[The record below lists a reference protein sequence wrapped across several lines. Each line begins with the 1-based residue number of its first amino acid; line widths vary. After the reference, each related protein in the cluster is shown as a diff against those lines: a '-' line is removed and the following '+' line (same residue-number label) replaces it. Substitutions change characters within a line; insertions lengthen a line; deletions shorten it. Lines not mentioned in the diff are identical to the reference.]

1 MIQSRTLAFVLG
13 TIQGMPRTGW
23 VWAVALVLVAACR
36 PELQLK
42 QYTTNE
48 ALYRASLGEFE
59 HGRWDNAVTGFDKL
73 TTDLPARDTLLPRS
87 YWYLAEAHQHLSEY
101 LLAAQSFNRL
111 VESFPDV
118 SLADRSAL
126 EAARSYRQ
134 LWRKPE
140 LDANYGETAL
150 ATYNTL
156 LALYPTSTLV
166 ATARREIADLE
177 DWFARKS
184 FNAGVYYMKRKAY
197 DSANIYF
204 RDVLTRWP
212 STPTARNAGLDLV
225 ESYLKIQYRDDAA
238 SVCSQ
243 LRKQFGSDREVRE
256 SCSRFPETGA
266 NAAVGGGTRSDTIP
280 NPR

>member
-1 MIQSRTLAFVLG
+1 MIQLRTLAFVLG
-13 TIQGMPRTGW
+13 TNQGMFRFARA
-23 VWAVALVLVAACR
+23 WAVVPLLVMACR

-48 ALYRASLGEFE
+48 ALYRASLGEFQR
-59 HGRWDNAVTGFDKL
+59 GRWDNAVTGFDKL

-87 YWYLAEAHQHLSEY
+87 YWYLALAHQHLSEY

-111 VESFPDV
+111 VESFPDD

-166 ATARREIADLE
+166 PTARREISDLE

-184 FNAGVYYMKRKAY
+184 YDAGMYYMRRKAY

-204 RDVLTRWP
+204 RDVLARWP
-212 STPTARNAGLDLV
+212 SAPTARKAGLALV
-225 ESYLKIQYRDDAA
+225 ESYLKIQYNDDAA
-238 SVCSQ
+238 KVCAQ
-243 LRKQFGSDREVRE
+243 LRKDFGSDREVRT
-256 SCSRFPETGA
+256 SCSRFPD
-266 NAAVGGGTRSDTIP
+266 NSVPVRSDSM
-280 NPR
+280 PRSR

>member
-1 MIQSRTLAFVLG
+1 MIQLRTPAFVLG
-13 TIQGMPRTGW
+13 TIKAMLRFA
-23 VWAVALVLVAACR
+23 WAPVLLFVVACR

-48 ALYRASLGEFE
+48 ALYRASLGEFQ

-87 YWYLAEAHQHLSEY
+87 YWYLALAHQHSDEY

-111 VESFPDV
+111 VESFPDD
-118 SLADRSAL
+118 SLADRAAL
-126 EAARSYRQ
+126 EASRSYKQ

-156 LALYPTSTLV
+156 LALYPTSPLV
-166 ATARREIADLE
+166 PTARREIADLE
-177 DWFARKS
+177 DWFAQKS
-184 FNAGVYYMKRKAY
+184 YNAGMYYMRRKAY

-212 STPTARNAGLDLV
+212 STPTARRAGLSLV

-238 SVCSQ
+238 SVCAQ

-256 SCSRFPETGA
+256 SCSRFPETS
-266 NAAVGGGTRSDTIP
+266 VPVRSDSIRQ
-280 NPR
+280 PR